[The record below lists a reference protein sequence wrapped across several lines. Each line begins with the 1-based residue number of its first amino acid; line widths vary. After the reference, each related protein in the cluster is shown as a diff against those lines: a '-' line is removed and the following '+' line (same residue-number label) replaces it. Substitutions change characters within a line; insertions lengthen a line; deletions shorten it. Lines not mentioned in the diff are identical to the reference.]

1 MTSPDTS
8 VLDGTVDQ
16 VNDYLAEHPD
26 EREAL
31 LAAEADGQNRK
42 GIMEGPHAEAPPA
55 DPGPVDASDGTA
67 TDTATGTAGTT
78 FAEASEASTASLDA
92 EDGLLGVSPER
103 DRTGMPDKGLSQR
116 NPAVMN
122 QGGMVPDARPGVDDS
137 AALKA

>member
-1 MTSPDTS
+1 MTSPNTD
-8 VLDGTVDQ
+8 VLNGNVDD
-16 VNDYLAEHPD
+16 VNAYLAENPD

-42 GIMEGPHAEAPPA
+42 GIVEGPHAAPST
-55 DPGPVDASDGTA
+55 DPDGDGTA
-67 TDTATGTAGTT
+67 TGTATGTAGAT
-78 FAEASEASTASLDA
+78 FAEAAEVSTASLDA

-103 DRTGMPDKGLSQR
+103 ERTGMADKGLSQR

-137 AALKA
+137 DALKA